1 MCWKLKSPDASL
13 IFLGRETVLPHVSF
27 TISPARITA
36 ADSKSRGLMRALEIL
51 SQQMEIFHRG
61 RDLRVAEDDREAH
74 NVATVAEVLGRKG
87 VTPIPCAE

>member
-1 MCWKLKSPDASL
+1 
-13 IFLGRETVLPHVSF
+13 
-27 TISPARITA
+27 
-36 ADSKSRGLMRALEIL
+36 MRALEIL

-87 VTPIPCAE
+87 VTPIPYAE

>member
-1 MCWKLKSPDASL
+1 MSLSPSHQRGSPQP
-13 IFLGRETVLPHVSF
+13 IQNRE
-27 TISPARITA
+27 A
-36 ADSKSRGLMRALEIL
+36 LMRALEIL

-87 VTPIPCAE
+87 VTPIPYAE